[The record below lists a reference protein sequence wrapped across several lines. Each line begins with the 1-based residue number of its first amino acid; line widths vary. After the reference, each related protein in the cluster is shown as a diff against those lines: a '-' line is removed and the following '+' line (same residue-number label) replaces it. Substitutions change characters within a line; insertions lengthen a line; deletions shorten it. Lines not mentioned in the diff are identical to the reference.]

1 MARWPQRGRVYFQ
14 HFMRVE
20 ERFFLFEDEYSPF
33 AVRLRF
39 QTGAKIP
46 LNNTEIIDKTWFIR
60 PYVEFFSEM
69 GTRDK
74 LLFPNITRYNF
85 TLGYKFNPKRYKLYN
100 VKKHLAQLKA
110 TGLGIFLLFKLMDRV
125 EYKFEN
131 KKNHLILIKDISD

>member
-85 TLGYKFNPKRYKLYN
+85 TLGYKFNPNWIGELVFIQHRARETRYEDFEFRDY
-100 VKKHLAQLKA
+100 VFRIAARHF
-110 TGLGIFLLFKLMDRV
+110 IF
-125 EYKFEN
+125 
-131 KKNHLILIKDISD
+131 KDQDTSDFY